1 MWKRILFPDGSS
13 LALKG
18 LHAVI
23 SAESGYNPNARSPKN
38 AQGLMQ
44 LIPATARRFGVNDP
58 YDPIENLHGGA
69 RYLRWLL
76 DLFTDLRLALAAYN
90 AGEGAVQR
98 YGNTIPPYPETRTYV
113 QRVLEFYRYYWSQTG
128 L

>member
-1 MWKRILFPDGSS
+1 MPFIEGEGDRPQGVTNT
-13 LALKG
+13 
-18 LHAVI
+18 LH
-23 SAESGYNPNARSPKN
+23 S
-38 AQGLMQ
+38 
-44 LIPATARRFGVNDP
+44 
-58 YDPIENLHGGA
+58 GA

-113 QRVLEFYRYYWSQTG
+113 QRVLNFYHYYKAKF